1 VKRERRRDS
10 RIHIDWVAVVRD
22 NTGSN
27 SVAELEDISA
37 SGAFIRCEKPLW
49 PKERFKL
56 QVVVPNRHP
65 LSSNAEVAWLHVCCD
80 DNELPPCGMGVRFT
94 RIPRADRQ
102 FIHDLIA
109 KNL

>member
-1 VKRERRRDS
+1 MKRERRRDS

-22 NTGSN
+22 NTGS

-37 SGAFIRCEKPLW
+37 SGAFIRCEKPLR
-49 PKERFKL
+49 PKEQFKL

-65 LSSNAEVAWLHVCCD
+65 LSANAEVAWLHVSCE
-80 DNELPPCGMGVRFT
+80 NKELPSCGMGIRFT

>member
-1 VKRERRRDS
+1 MKRERRRDP

-22 NTGSN
+22 TTGS

-37 SGAFIRCEKPLW
+37 RGAFIRCEKPLR

-65 LSSNAEVAWLHVCCD
+65 LSANAEVAWLHVCCD
-80 DNELPPCGMGVRFT
+80 DKELPPCGMGVRFT